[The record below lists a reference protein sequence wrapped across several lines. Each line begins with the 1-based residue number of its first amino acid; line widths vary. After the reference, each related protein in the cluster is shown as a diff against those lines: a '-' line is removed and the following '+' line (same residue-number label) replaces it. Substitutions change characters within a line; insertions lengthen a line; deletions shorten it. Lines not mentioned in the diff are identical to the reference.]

1 MKENAL
7 LLGLKSDFKYLSPGG
22 RDAGEP
28 TAAPLTKT
36 TPTSMGLCVMLTK
49 FVTLPVVTQPAVGC
63 LHPNDANLK
72 DKIQMRLGW
81 FGNYNTFERILS
93 AALNTG

>member
-7 LLGLKSDFKYLSPGG
+7 LLGLKSDFKYLSPSG

-36 TPTSMGLCVMLTK
+36 PTSMGLCVMLTK
-49 FVTLPVVTQPAVGC
+49 FVALPADGAVGC

-81 FGNYNTFERILS
+81 LGNYNTFERILS
-93 AALNTG
+93 AALIAD